1 MFVGEY
7 QHTLDPKGRLILP
20 AKFREALSD
29 GLVMTKGFEN
39 CIFIFS
45 RAEWPKVEDKLR
57 ALALLKKQ
65 ARMLSRFFFSGTS
78 EEVPDKQGRVMV
90 PQNLRDHAEL
100 EKEIVVIGVA
110 NRLEVWSKANWERY
124 NAAAKDSYE
133 ETAEELADIDL

>member
-1 MFVGEY
+1 MFVGEF

-20 AKFREALSD
+20 SKFREALSD
-29 GLVMTKGFEN
+29 GLVMIKGFEN

-57 ALALLKKQ
+57 ALPLLKKQ
-65 ARMLSRFFFSGTS
+65 ARMLSRYLFSGTS
-78 EEVPDKQGRVMV
+78 EDKPDKQGRVMV

-100 EKEIVVIGVA
+100 EKEIVIIGVA

-124 NAAAKDSYE
+124 SAEAKSSYE
-133 ETAEELADIDL
+133 EVAEELADIDL

>member
-1 MFVGEY
+1 MFVGEF

-57 ALALLKKQ
+57 SLALLKKQ

-78 EEVPDKQGRVMV
+78 EEVPDRQGRVLV
-90 PQNLRDHAEL
+90 PQNLREHAEL

-124 NAAAKDSYE
+124 SSEAKGSYE

>member
-1 MFVGEY
+1 MFVGEF

-45 RAEWPKVEDKLR
+45 RAEWPKMEDKLR
-57 ALALLKKQ
+57 SLALLKKQ

-110 NRLEVWSKANWERY
+110 NRLEVWSKANWEQY
-124 NAAAKDSYE
+124 SAEAKGSYE